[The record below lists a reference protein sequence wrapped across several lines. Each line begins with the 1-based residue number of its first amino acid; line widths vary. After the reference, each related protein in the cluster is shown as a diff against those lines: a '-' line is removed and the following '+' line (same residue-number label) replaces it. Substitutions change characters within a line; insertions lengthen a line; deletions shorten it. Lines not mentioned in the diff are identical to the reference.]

1 MILGGNNCK
10 SPPKSLLSN
19 AITAQE
25 VYNDDLSM
33 ELEERMKS
41 FAFVGVTGEW
51 EKSMCLWDH
60 TFPSH
65 KNGRGVY
72 LSGDDFV
79 NNTMFRQTPLND
91 CKEGL
96 KQLISSNEQLMAK
109 ISEDP
114 DWSVFNRAVE
124 LMEERLPPQCQP
136 TKKY

>member
-10 SPPKSLLSN
+10 SPPKSVMFSN
-19 AITAQE
+19 ATTAQE
-25 VYNDDLSM
+25 V
-33 ELEERMKS
+33 RMTS

-65 KNGRGVY
+65 KNGRGAY

-96 KQLISSNEQLMAK
+96 KQLISSDEQLMAI
-109 ISEDP
+109 ISQDP
-114 DWSVFNRAVE
+114 DWSVYNRAVE
-124 LMEERLPPQCQP
+124 LLEERLPPHCQP
-136 TKKY
+136 TIKY